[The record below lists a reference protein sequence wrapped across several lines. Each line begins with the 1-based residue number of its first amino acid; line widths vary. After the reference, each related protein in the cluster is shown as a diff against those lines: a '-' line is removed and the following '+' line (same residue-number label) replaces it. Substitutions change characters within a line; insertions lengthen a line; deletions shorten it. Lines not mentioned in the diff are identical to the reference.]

1 MPGTKFESF
10 GATVDVEAVSGEG
23 VVTSGIT
30 SFMIKA
36 KIRRVI
42 NLVAGV
48 QAKPSVNGKSNIT
61 VKIGCS
67 TKVTKCGFGSNH
79 QTSQVMHGFQVPYHR
94 SCLPYRV
101 GFWVGPLGYSGPI
114 SFWGSFLA
122 IFSHFLN
129 GPGAN
134 KT

>member
-48 QAKPSVNGKSNIT
+48 QAKPSVNGKNNIT
-61 VKIGCS
+61 VKS
-67 TKVTKCGFGSNH
+67 SLPTTK
-79 QTSQVMHGFQVPYHR
+79 
-94 SCLPYRV
+94 
-101 GFWVGPLGYSGPI
+101 
-114 SFWGSFLA
+114 FLA
-122 IFSHFLN
+122 LAQQLMHFFV
-129 GPGAN
+129 
-134 KT
+134 